1 MTTET
6 ANSVTRTITNTYNTA
21 ERTKTTSISGVGT
34 GVASTTLTPS

>member
-6 ANSVTRTITNTYNTA
+6 ANSVTITNTYNTA